1 MRFDH
6 TALADGQTHAD
17 HSRQRAAPGM
27 GGVVWM
33 NPPYDRRVINRWMD
47 KLATHGMGIALV
59 FARTETAWFH
69 DQVWKRASSVF
80 FFEGRLDFY
89 TPQGIRANFNC
100 GAPSCLA

>member
-1 MRFDH
+1 
-6 TALADGQTHAD
+6 
-17 HSRQRAAPGM
+17 
-27 GGVVWM
+27 M

-69 DQVWKRASSVF
+69 DQVWKRANAVF

-89 TPQGIRANFNC
+89 TPQGLRANFNC
-100 GAPSCLA
+100 GAPSCLAAYGYGCTERLRLLERAPRGWPGKFVELKGAS